1 MLLIFFP
8 SGDWSDIEPP
18 PERGIEGCDA
28 GDSAAGVPDAEV
40 AAEPLTGE
48 LSEREERG
56 AVCDGCGIRPD
67 ASAGVSG
74 TGASAS
80 VLFWGE
86 E

>member
-8 SGDWSDIEPP
+8 SGDCRDIEPP

-28 GDSAAGVPDAEV
+28 GDSAADVPDAV
-40 AAEPLTGE
+40 APAEPLTGE

-56 AVCDGCGIRPD
+56 AVCDGCGIRLD

-74 TGASAS
+74 TGDSAS
-80 VLFWGE
+80 VLFLE
-86 E
+86 SE